1 MVARSG
7 GIVAGAL
14 AEGQQAGARPS
25 GVDVPASSAAR
36 GDRVFAPIDA
46 GRGSAAVGKFF
57 EQRGLSAT
65 IAPLRQVARMQ
76 TADREGP
83 RARRGTALA
92 LCFSAAIAG
101 MTGCRVSDDDV
112 HRWESTARGPEK
124 LTAVLL
130 HDKYAIDL
138 RVEAAL
144 SLIRMKPRQGR
155 RVGIGMMVD
164 TLAEVPDE
172 MRGAIVAS
180 LVPAIIEHLKVPPPP
195 VAQAGQPSPPDGSF
209 PFKDAAYAMLSL
221 DRTQIIADDK
231 LKQDLKTALVDWAMA
246 DFERRLDNRSQ
257 AYGMEQLLKFIGPPA
272 VVGLPKLMTRDAKR
286 LDQMATLVADIG
298 DPATKEAASEALVKI
313 ATHVSSSEWLTIK
326 KPEVMAAN
334 AASKLEPN
342 EKQLEAQLQQYQE
355 EELFR
360 VFGAMKKVGG
370 RPAVEWLLA
379 FAADKNQSDKKRQGS
394 LAALEGKLDKTKPDD
409 ATKILA
415 IATADAPDVVLD
427 QAFRRAGE
435 LPRELVADKL
445 YDIFKTDKWK
455 IRRAAGAT
463 VLRMSKAKHISEFL
477 GKLPKGA
484 AKGFAMPEALSYGA
498 LLGEL
503 KEGDVRAEV
512 GKFLETGSP
521 AARTSALS
529 YYFSYGTAADL
540 PVVQPLEDDRTNV
553 PVCETDP
560 DCKWSC
566 EVAKEGAADPKEREV
581 KDIKSIGEFVRYCVE
596 PAMRERQLES
606 KKEEKK

>member
-1 MVARSG
+1 
-7 GIVAGAL
+7 
-14 AEGQQAGARPS
+14 
-25 GVDVPASSAAR
+25 
-36 GDRVFAPIDA
+36 
-46 GRGSAAVGKFF
+46 
-57 EQRGLSAT
+57 
-65 IAPLRQVARMQ
+65 MQ
-76 TADREGP
+76 TVDREGP
-83 RARRGTALA
+83 RTRRGTALA
-92 LCFSAAIAG
+92 LCIAAAIAG
-101 MTGCRVSDDDV
+101 VTGAGCRVNDDDV

-130 HDKYAIDL
+130 HDKYELDL

-144 SLIRMKPRQGR
+144 SLVRMKPRQGR

-164 TLAEVPDE
+164 TLAEVPPE
-172 MRGAIVAS
+172 MRQTIVAS
-180 LVPAIIEHLKVPPPP
+180 LVPAIIEHLKVPPP

-209 PFKDAAYAMLSL
+209 PFKDAAYAMLT
-221 DRTQIIADDK
+221 REQAQIIADDK
-231 LKQDLKTALVDWAMA
+231 LRQELKAALIDWAMA
-246 DFERRLDNRSQ
+246 DFEHRLDNRSQ
-257 AYGMEQLLKFIGPPA
+257 AYGMEQLLKSIGPSA
-272 VVGLPKLMTRDAKR
+272 VVGLPKLMTRDTKR
-286 LDQMATLVADIG
+286 LDPMATLVADIG
-298 DPATKEAASEALVKI
+298 DAATKEAASAALVEI
-313 ATHVSSSEWLTIK
+313 AKYVSSADWIKIK
-326 KPEVMAAN
+326 KPEVQAAN

-342 EKQLEAQLQQYQE
+342 EKQLEAQLQQYQD

-370 RPAVEWLLA
+370 RPAVDWLLA
-379 FAADKNQSDKKRQGS
+379 FASDKNQSEKRRQGS

-409 ATKILA
+409 AAKILA

-435 LPRELVADKL
+435 LPRELVIDKL
-445 YDIFKTDKWK
+445 YDLFKTDKWK
-455 IRRAAGAT
+455 VRRAAGAT
-463 VLRMSKAKHISEFL
+463 ALRMSKAKHIGEFL

-503 KEGDVRAEV
+503 KEGNVREEV
-512 GKFLETGSP
+512 GKFLAEGSP

-540 PVVQPLEDDRTNV
+540 PVVQPLEGDRNNV

-566 EVAKEGAADPKEREV
+566 EVAKEGAADPKEREI
-581 KDIKSIGEFVRYCVE
+581 KDIKTIGEFVRFCVE
-596 PAMRERQLES
+596 PAMRERQLEP